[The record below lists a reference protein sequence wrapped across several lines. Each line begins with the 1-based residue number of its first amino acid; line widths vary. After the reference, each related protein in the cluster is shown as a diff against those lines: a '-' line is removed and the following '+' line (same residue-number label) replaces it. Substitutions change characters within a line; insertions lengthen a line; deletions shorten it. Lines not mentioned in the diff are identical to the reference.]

1 MKKFVATISFLSLFG
16 VSYSQDFGASLL
28 VGANFSQIDGDQFA
42 GYNKLGLNVGIEI
55 DRALNPDWEAAFELK
70 FSMKGSKKI
79 VDPDIIDP
87 TLKISYNYIEVPLLA
102 KFTRFESITPYSGV
116 SIGVNVFN
124 ERDDN
129 GIITEEDKLKSTEI
143 GFILGATYNFTDE
156 WGVDLRHSYSLLS
169 IRDYP
174 IIVNSPTWFGRAGWY
189 NRLFTV
195 GLKYQFN

>member
-1 MKKFVATISFLSLFG
+1 MRKFVATILFVSLFITSNG
-16 VSYSQDFGASLL
+16 QDFGASVL

-55 DRALNPDWEAAFELK
+55 DRAINSDWEAAFEIR
-70 FSMKGSKKI
+70 FSMKGSKKVI
-79 VDPDIIDP
+79 DPDVYEP
-87 TLKISYNYIEVPLLA
+87 TLRISYHYLEVPLIVKYTAIEAL
-102 KFTRFESITPYSGV
+102 TPYSGISV
-116 SIGVNVFN
+116 GVNVYN
-124 ERDDN
+124 EREDN
-129 GIITEEDKLKSTEI
+129 GIITEEEKLKSTEI

-156 WGVDLRHSYSLLS
+156 FGIDLRHSYSLFS
-169 IRDYP
+169 VRDYP

>member
-1 MKKFVATISFLSLFG
+1 MKKFVGTIFFLSLF
-16 VSYSQDFGASLL
+16 VTSYGQDFGASLL
-28 VGANFSQIDGDQFA
+28 MGSNFSQIDGDQFA

-55 DRALNPDWEAAFELK
+55 DRALSSDWEAAFELR
-70 FSMKGSKKI
+70 FSMKGSKKV
-79 VDPDIIDP
+79 VDPDVLDP
-87 TLKISYNYIEVPLLA
+87 TLKISYNYIEVPLIA
-102 KFTRFESITPYSGV
+102 KYTGIEVITPYSGI

-129 GIITEEDKLKSTEI
+129 GIVTEEDQLKSTEI

-156 WGVDLRHSYSLLS
+156 WGVDLRHSYSLFS
-169 IRDYP
+169 VRDYP